1 MIKTLNLDCE
11 FPYFTLFKKFFVFFL
26 IAQEMVYLTGLGHP
40 VSMQNSVVTL
50 LIHFI
55 FLNKYMI

>member
-1 MIKTLNLDCE
+1 
-11 FPYFTLFKKFFVFFL
+11 
-26 IAQEMVYLTGLGHP
+26 MVYLTGLGHP
-40 VSMQNSVVTL
+40 VSMQNNVVTL